1 MYHLCHKS
9 HVTASVC
16 QVDKNLLNELMGL
29 SKEHFF
35 LNQRQIYTW
44 AALFIIHIFH
54 SSMYAIQA
62 TNIEYLLYTRHHV
75 CRWIYTLIASLVVQM
90 VKSLPAAWE
99 TGIWFLGRDNPLE
112 KEMAIR
118 FSILTWKTPWA
129 EEPGRL
135 QSKESQELD
144 MTKHAGT
151 VDMYIFLMAL
161 FPDYC
166 LSVNVTLPFPIC

>member
-1 MYHLCHKS
+1 
-9 HVTASVC
+9 
-16 QVDKNLLNELMGL
+16 MGL

-99 TGIWFLGRDNPLE
+99 TRIWFLGRDNPLE
-112 KEMAIR
+112 KEMANHS
-118 FSILTWKTPWA
+118 SILAWKIPWM
-129 EEPGRL
+129 EGPGSL
-135 QSKESQELD
+135 QPKGSQRVRHDWETSLSLFI
-144 MTKHAGT
+144 HINILPPWWSLQE
-151 VDMYIFLMAL
+151 YITNKREKQANKQ
-161 FPDYC
+161 
-166 LSVNVTLPFPIC
+166 VII

>member
-1 MYHLCHKS
+1 MWGLS
-9 HVTASVC
+9 SQTRDPTHVPCIARQILNHWVTREVPCCSYTLSGQCRLRLRSWLMRWLNAGSWYVSASPVA
-16 QVDKNLLNELMGL
+16 QWIKNLPAMQETQEM
-29 SKEHFF
+29 
-35 LNQRQIYTW
+35 W
-44 AALFIIHIFH
+44 
-54 SSMYAIQA
+54 
-62 TNIEYLLYTRHHV
+62 V
-75 CRWIYTLIASLVVQM
+75 WSL
-90 VKSLPAAWE
+90 
-99 TGIWFLGRDNPLE
+99 GGDNPLE